1 MLLHKMGKS
10 LVLGFFDGV
19 HKAHRAV
26 IESALNISDDV
37 TLVTFKNSPAVY
49 FGKKCEYILSRK
61 NSLEK
66 IKTLGVKDIVE
77 LEFSKIASI
86 KAEDYLEY
94 LVNTYHPIS
103 ISTGFNHTFGLEKL
117 GNPELLNKSEKKY
130 GYKYICVPPVI
141 ENGEIVSSTL
151 IRKYLKEAEI
161 EKANS
166 LLESNFILEGEV
178 IHGAKIGRTIGF
190 PTANI
195 NYPKDTV
202 KIPFG
207 VYKVLVNIED
217 KHLTPTLSSK
227 ESELNP
233 SFKERNCSG
242 FEPLYEVAKNTNSI
256 NEQIYIGADYK
267 TDSLSLEER
276 GGVRCSFKPAIM
288 NWGMK
293 PTVNNTVEPVIEV
306 HILNYNGDLYGKNIK
321 IEVLKQIRGEKKFA
335 NLDDLKSQ
343 INEDIKECLKL

>member
-26 IESALNISDDV
+26 IESALNVSDDV

-66 IKTLGVKDIVE
+66 IKALGVKDIVE

-103 ISTGFNHTFGLEKL
+103 ISTGFNHTFGLNKL

-195 NYPKDTV
+195 NYPKDIV

-207 VYKVLVNIED
+207 VYKVQVYSSPDI
-217 KHLTPTLSSK
+217 LSF
-227 ESELNP
+227 ESSSQQEY
-233 SFKERNCSG
+233 R
-242 FEPLYEVAKNTNSI
+242 
-256 NEQIYIGADYK
+256 
-267 TDSLSLEER
+267 SLSQGAR
-276 GGVRCSFKPAIM
+276 ATSMSAIM

-335 NLDDLKSQ
+335 NLDELKAQ
-343 INEDIKECLKL
+343 IKEDIKECSE